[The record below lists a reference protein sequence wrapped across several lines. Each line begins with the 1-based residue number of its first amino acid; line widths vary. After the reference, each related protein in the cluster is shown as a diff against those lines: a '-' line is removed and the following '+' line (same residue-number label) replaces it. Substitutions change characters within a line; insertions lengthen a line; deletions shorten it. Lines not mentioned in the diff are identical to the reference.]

1 MTYGIPR
8 VGCEYPLIRWQ
19 YIDKIE
25 QQNDK
30 VERSCENPIYVP
42 NTGRDAA
49 MLPLNSVRCRKCSN
63 CMRQRKAEWVERVA
77 KEWYV
82 HERTWFLTFT
92 FAETRTVINQGKR
105 NEQIVCPKLDSET
118 FTEPQYPTYADI
130 QLWLKRIR
138 KKHKIKFLS
147 VEETGEKNGRLH
159 WHLVLHCSSGLT
171 GDEMQSQW
179 DYGKL
184 HSKLVTD
191 GDIGSYIAKYVTKA
205 GNLRGSLGY
214 GQTDSLFEKLGGR
227 ADEDFKYYVR
237 TGKKTGLLNAE
248 PEISIEPI
256 GRRIAISTTD
266 VNRIRLQQQREEALE
281 RNGSVDHEGD
291 IPW

>member
-1 MTYGIPR
+1 MTFGIPR
-8 VGCEYPLIRWQ
+8 VGCEFPSIRWQ
-19 YIDKIE
+19 YRDQIE
-25 QQNDK
+25 ARNEK
-30 VERSCENPIYVP
+30 AERDCSNPIYVP

-49 MLPLNSVRCRKCSN
+49 MLPLNTVRCRKCDN
-63 CMRQRKAEWVERVA
+63 CNAQRKREWVERVA

-92 FAETRTVINQGKR
+92 FAECLTVINQGKR
-105 NEQIVCPKLDSET
+105 NEMTVSPKMDSET
-118 FTEPQYPTYADI
+118 FTEPLYPEYADI

-138 KKHKIKFLS
+138 KKHKVKFLS
-147 VEETGEKNGRLH
+147 VEEFGEKNGRLH
-159 WHLVLHCSSGLT
+159 WHIVLHSSRHLT
-171 GDEMQSQW
+171 GDEMQRHW

-191 GDIGSYIAKYVTKA
+191 SDIGSYIAKYVTKA
-205 GNLRGSLGY
+205 GKLRGSVGY
-214 GQTDSLFEKLGGR
+214 GKTDALFEKLGGR
-227 ADEDFKYYVR
+227 AFEDFEYYVR

-248 PEISIEPI
+248 PEISIAPV
-256 GRRIAISTTD
+256 GRHIAISATD
-266 VNRIRLQQQREEALE
+266 VNRIRLYQQEEALE